1 MHTAAGI
8 FGERLRHKRCV
19 KIPRVRN
26 LFDNG
31 TERHHIIGGLQGI
44 SVAQVDLVL
53 SGTSFMVAELH
64 RDTNLFKH
72 GHRLATEILHN
83 PAGRV
88 IKIGFIVYRYRKTV
102 ITQLG
107 RFEQIKLN
115 FRRCIARE
123 PHFSRFVEGSL
134 EYAASVGCA
143 RLTIGCKNI
152 AEHAGGMV
160 FNPAPR
166 QYLEC
171 GGIGL
176 KQHIGFVHARKTLN
190 RGTVKAE
197 PFLEGAFNLS
207 WG

>member
-53 SGTSFMVAELH
+53 SGTSFMVAKLH

-72 GHRLATEILHN
+72 GHRFATKVLN
-83 PAGRV
+83 NSTGCV
-88 IKIGFIVYRYRKTV
+88 IKIGFIVYRYRKTI
-102 ITQLG
+102 ITQLS

-115 FRRCIARE
+115 FRRCIASE
-123 PHFSRFVEGSL
+123 SHLSCFVEGSL
-134 EYAASVGCA
+134 
-143 RLTIGCKNI
+143 
-152 AEHAGGMV
+152 
-160 FNPAPR
+160 
-166 QYLEC
+166 
-171 GGIGL
+171 
-176 KQHIGFVHARKTLN
+176 
-190 RGTVKAE
+190 
-197 PFLEGAFNLS
+197 
-207 WG
+207 

>member
-8 FGERLRHKRCV
+8 FGERLGHECCV
-19 KIPRVRN
+19 KIPRIRN
-26 LFDNG
+26 LFNNG

-44 SVAQVDLVL
+44 SMAQVDLVL
-53 SGTSFMVAELH
+53 PGTSFMVAKLH
-64 RDTNLFKH
+64 RDANLFKH
-72 GHRLATEILHN
+72 GHRFATEILHN

-102 ITQLG
+102 ITQLS
-107 RFEQIKLN
+107 RLEQIKLN
-115 FRRCIARE
+115 FGRGIASE
-123 PHFSRFVEGSL
+123 PHFSSFVEGSL

-160 FNPAPR
+160 FNPTPR

-176 KQHIGFVHARKTLN
+176 KQHIGFVHTRKTLN

-197 PFLEGAFNLS
+197 PFLEGTFNLS